1 MRRSPTVPALLA
13 AAIVLGAGGP
23 AAGWDADATDEPFGV
38 PFEPAPFELPDALP
52 LIAPSGIYLVTDA
65 YAGDYVSR
73 DGPVTTYATAT
84 VHGLTDTYA
93 RVIDTVATGAGSVF
107 DGSAFNGRSA
117 LTDGRPVAGTYYESF
132 FLADTGY
139 VSLGV
144 VFFQDDAEIARALP
158 VTTAP
163 VAAPVAAPLAPSS
176 APLAPPAPPV
186 SRLVP
191 VGAVVPQIEP
201 PATPPV
207 WTPLVGT
214 PPVGT
219 PPATGPGF
227 EPLAAGRV
235 EVLRGRRVEIWLTG
249 LPSGARWHFIGGE
262 AVVLGSGEGAA
273 GDPFVAQW
281 DRLAAPGA
289 AWTLSFQITVA
300 AAPARTLTVEVVVR
314 SPGLV
319 E

>member
-1 MRRSPTVPALLA
+1 MRRSPTVSALLA
-13 AAIVLGAGGP
+13 AAIALGAGGP
-23 AAGWDADATDEPFGV
+23 AAGWDADETEEPRGT

-65 YAGDYVSR
+65 YAGDYVSQ
-73 DGPVTTYATAT
+73 DGPVTTYSTAT
-84 VHGLTDTYA
+84 VHGPTDTYA
-93 RVIDTVATGAGSVF
+93 RVIDTVATGAASVF

-144 VFFQDDAEIARALP
+144 VFFQDDAEIARARP
-158 VTTAP
+158 VIAPP
-163 VAAPVAAPLAPSS
+163 VAAPAAAPLAPSS
-176 APLAPPAPPV
+176 APSAPPAPPV
-186 SRLVP
+186 SRLAP
-191 VGAVVPQIEP
+191 GGAVVPQIEP
-201 PATPPV
+201 PATPP
-207 WTPLVGT
+207 PAT
-214 PPVGT
+214 PPVVT
-219 PPATGPGF
+219 PPATGPRF

-249 LPSGARWHFIGGE
+249 LPPGAMWHFIGGE
-262 AVVLGSGEGAA
+262 AVVLGSRDGAM

-289 AWTLSFQITVA
+289 AWTLSFQITSPA
-300 AAPARTLTVEVVVR
+300 APAAPARTLTVEVTVR